1 VTPLRILTW
10 HVHGSYLYY
19 LTQAR
24 QEFYLPVKP
33 GRPTGYGGRSGT
45 LPWPNNVHD
54 VPAEQVKDLQ
64 FDAILFQS
72 RQNYL
77 EDQYELLTEEQRQLP
92 RLYLE
97 HDPPREV
104 PTDTQHIVDDP
115 NVMLVHVTHFNQLM
129 WDSGRTPTTVIE
141 HGVMVPEGMR
151 YTGELP
157 RGIVVVNG
165 LRQRGRRLGADVYRQ
180 VRDAVPLDLV
190 GMASEELQGLG
201 EVGHQHLPAFMAR
214 YRFFFN
220 PIRYTS
226 LGLAVCEAMMLGLPI
241 IGLATT
247 EMVTAV
253 TNDVNGY
260 VHTDVR
266 VLIDRMRDLL
276 RDPAGARRLSQG
288 ARRIAAER
296 FSIRRFANDWERA
309 FEQVTGKPAS
319 RPVVSGL
326 LAAEVGAGFR
336 SGGSWTGTAAPA
348 SLSAKAEKQEDRNGA

>member
-1 VTPLRILTW
+1 MVTPLRILTW

-24 QEFYLPVKP
+24 HDFYLPVKS

-45 LPWPNNVHD
+45 LPWPGNVRD
-54 VPAEQVKDLQ
+54 VPAEQVKNLQ

-77 EDQYELLTEEQRQLP
+77 EDQYEILTEEQRQLP

-104 PTDTQHIVDDP
+104 PTDTRHIVDDP
-115 NVMLVHVTHFNQLM
+115 NVLLVHVTHFNRLM

-141 HGVMVPEGMR
+141 HGVMVPEGAR

-165 LRQRGRRLGADVYRQ
+165 LRQRGRRLGADVFRE
-180 VRDAVPLDLV
+180 VRDEIPLDLV

-201 EVGHQHLPAFMAR
+201 EVGHQHLSAFMVR

-260 VHTDVR
+260 VHTDVQ

-276 RDPAGARRLSQG
+276 RDPATARRLSAG

-296 FSIRRFANDWERA
+296 FNIARFANDWERA
-309 FEQVTGKPAS
+309 FEQVAGKRASGLMVPGLSTVEAGASSRTANAWTETPAS
-319 RPVVSGL
+319 S
-326 LAAEVGAGFR
+326 
-336 SGGSWTGTAAPA
+336 
-348 SLSAKAEKQEDRNGA
+348 SLSTKAEK